1 MRFVAFFKLLNAERI
16 RKGRVTQIT
25 ETRDNEVITIKIE
38 GKVDTNTNLQ
48 LQDAILKS
56 FQKVNQVVLDFEVC
70 DYVSTAGLRVLLIGQ
85 ETARSKKGTMKL
97 VHVPAFLMKTFE
109 ITGFVKMLTI
119 E

>member
-1 MRFVAFFKLLNAERI
+1 M
-16 RKGRVTQIT
+16 QIT

-56 FQKVNQVVLDFEVC
+56 FQKVNQVVLDFSQC
-70 DYVSTAGLRVLLIGQ
+70 TYVSSAGLRALLIGQ
-85 ETARSKKGTMKL
+85 KTASSKKGTMKL
-97 VHVPAFLMKTFE
+97 VHVPEILMNVLKMS
-109 ITGFVKMLTI
+109 GFANILTI